1 MDISDI
7 STDKLAELLEDNT
20 SIIDELIERL
30 VKCEE
35 ENEDLRAELE
45 GLMQG

>member
-7 STDKLAELLEDNT
+7 STDKLVELLEENV
-20 SIIDELIERL
+20 SVIDELMVRL

-35 ENEDLRAELE
+35 ENEELRSELE
-45 GLMQG
+45 ELMQG

>member
-7 STDKLAELLEDNT
+7 STEKLVELLEENV
-20 SIIDELIERL
+20 SVIDELIARL

-35 ENEDLRAELE
+35 DNDDLRAELE
-45 GLMQG
+45 DLMQG

>member
-7 STDKLAELLEDNT
+7 STGKLVELLEENV
-20 SIIDELIERL
+20 SVIDELMVRL

-35 ENEDLRAELE
+35 ENEELRSELE
-45 GLMQG
+45 ELMQG